1 MSKEITTTNQE
12 KNFIIPIGNSEIPLD
27 ELDGFELSFERIK
40 IPAGGTT
47 AFEVPGDD
55 PENPDIEKELRVI
68 IIDQYPVNAYYK
80 EAYDFTQW
88 IKDNLIDLQLME

>member
-1 MSKEITTTNQE
+1 MAIGNKEI
-12 KNFIIPIGNSEIPLD
+12 PID
-27 ELDGFELSFERIK
+27 ELDGFQLSFDKIK

-55 PENPDIEKELRVI
+55 PENPDIEKELKVI

-80 EAYDFTQW
+80 EAYDGTETAPE
-88 IKDNLIDLQLME
+88 IN